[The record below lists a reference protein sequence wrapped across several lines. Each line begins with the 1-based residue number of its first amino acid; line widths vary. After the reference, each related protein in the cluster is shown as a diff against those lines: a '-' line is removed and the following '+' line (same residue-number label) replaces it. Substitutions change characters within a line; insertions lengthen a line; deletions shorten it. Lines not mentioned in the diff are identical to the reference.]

1 MRTRSRVL
9 RAAHGK
15 FGYLMVAL
23 VALLVTAP
31 VMTESTV
38 LWVALAL
45 LATSVL
51 VAGLY
56 AARPCRR
63 SILVG
68 LVLGGIDIGIGR
80 LAALKG
86 GQWLVLLQATLWL
99 ATMTYVAV
107 TILEVVL
114 ASQPVTM
121 ETLQAAF
128 CVYLLLGLVWAYVYI
143 VIELVA
149 PGSFL
154 LQGEVVPSLAQ
165 DASRRANFLRFLI
178 LSYSTKTTRGY
189 GDLIPASSLASICGC
204 LEAMMAQVYLAVVI
218 APLVRLQASERPREH
233 DDISDVEIAEGGT
246 GVQ

>member
-86 GQWLVLLQATLWL
+86 GQWLVMLQAVLWL
-99 ATMTYVAV
+99 ATLTYVAV

-128 CVYLLLGLVWAYVYI
+128 CVFLLLGLIWTYVYI
-143 VIELVA
+143 IIELVA
-149 PGSFL
+149 AGSFL
-154 LQGEVVPSLAQ
+154 LHGGVAPALAL
-165 DASRRANFLRFLI
+165 DESRRASFLRFMI
-178 LSYSTKTTRGY
+178 LSYSTKTSRGY
-189 GDLIPASSLASICGC
+189 GDLIPASSLAHICGW

-218 APLVRLQASERPREH
+218 ARLVKLQVSERPRGQ
-233 DDISDVEIAEGGT
+233 DDISDVEVAEGGKW
-246 GVQ
+246 VQ

>member
-15 FGYLMVAL
+15 FGYLLVAL

-38 LWVALAL
+38 LWVAPAL
-45 LATSVL
+45 LASSVL

-68 LVLGGIDIGIGR
+68 LVLAGIDIGIGR

-86 GQWLVLLQATLWL
+86 GHWLVLLQATLWL

-128 CVYLLLGLVWAYVYI
+128 CVFLLLGLVWAYVYI

-154 LQGEVVPSLAQ
+154 LRGGVVPSLAQ
-165 DASRRANFLRFLI
+165 DASRRANLLRFLI

-189 GDLIPASSLASICGC
+189 ADLIPASSLANICGC

-218 APLVRLQASERPREH
+218 ARLVRLQASERPRGQG
-233 DDISDVEIAEGGT
+233 DSSVVEIDESRT

>member
-1 MRTRSRVL
+1 
-9 RAAHGK
+9 
-15 FGYLMVAL
+15 MVAL

-45 LATSVL
+45 LASSVL

-154 LQGEVVPSLAQ
+154 LQGGVVPSLAQ

-218 APLVRLQASERPREH
+218 ARLVRLQASERPREH
-233 DDISDVEIAEGGT
+233 DDISDVEVAEGGT

>member
-1 MRTRSRVL
+1 M

-15 FGYLMVAL
+15 FGYLLVAL

-45 LATSVL
+45 LASSVL

-68 LVLGGIDIGIGR
+68 LVLAGIDIGIGR

-86 GQWLVLLQATLWL
+86 RHWLVLLQATLWL

-107 TILEVVL
+107 
-114 ASQPVTM
+114 
-121 ETLQAAF
+121 
-128 CVYLLLGLVWAYVYI
+128 
-143 VIELVA
+143 
-149 PGSFL
+149 
-154 LQGEVVPSLAQ
+154 
-165 DASRRANFLRFLI
+165 
-178 LSYSTKTTRGY
+178 
-189 GDLIPASSLASICGC
+189 
-204 LEAMMAQVYLAVVI
+204 
-218 APLVRLQASERPREH
+218 
-233 DDISDVEIAEGGT
+233 
-246 GVQ
+246 

>member
-15 FGYLMVAL
+15 FGYLLVAL

-45 LATSVL
+45 LASSVL

-68 LVLGGIDIGIGR
+68 LVLAGIDIGIGR

-86 GQWLVLLQATLWL
+86 RHWLVLLQATLWL

-128 CVYLLLGLVWAYVYI
+128 CVYLLLGLVWTYVYI

-154 LQGEVVPSLAQ
+154 LQGGVVPSLAQ

-189 GDLIPASSLASICGC
+189 GDLIPAGSLASICGC

-218 APLVRLQASERPREH
+218 ARLVRLQASERPREH
-233 DDISDVEIAEGGT
+233 DDISDVEVAEGGT

>member
-15 FGYLMVAL
+15 FGCLLVAL

-31 VMTESTV
+31 VMTGSTV

-45 LATSVL
+45 LAISVL

-86 GQWLVLLQATLWL
+86 GQWLVMLQAVLWL
-99 ATMTYVAV
+99 ATLTYVAV

-128 CVYLLLGLVWAYVYI
+128 CVFLLLGLIWTYVYI

-154 LQGEVVPSLAQ
+154 LQGGVAPSLAL
-165 DASRRANFLRFLI
+165 DESRRASFLRFMI
-178 LSYSTKTTRGY
+178 LSYSTKTSRGY
-189 GDLIPASSLASICGC
+189 GDLIPASSLAHICGC

-218 APLVRLQASERPREH
+218 ARLVKLQVSERPRGQ
-233 DDISDVEIAEGGT
+233 DDISDVEIGEGVT
-246 GVQ
+246 GV